1 MKMYSDRIDRYLRG
15 EMTKE
20 EMAAFQADLDKDPDL
35 KADFELTSD
44 ISAALASRAAKL
56 EKIQGW
62 KAFRLRRNMTFV
74 TIAAAACIALGGFIV
89 YPYTYSG
96 LQDRTMQVSR
106 AGGIDVTALW
116 EKGDYEAALH
126 AITSETE
133 AAQKT
138 VTELETL
145 PSLSGEQAYQ
155 LELQRYTIY
164 QLEWAKIQTLLR
176 MREWEEAYRLALDF
190 SREAGDCQ
198 EKAIRL
204 CRRLRLRVR

>member
-1 MKMYSDRIDRYLRG
+1 MKMYSDRIDRYIRG

-20 EMAAFQADLDKDPDL
+20 EMASFQADLQKDPEL

-44 ISAALASRAAKL
+44 ISAALASRAVKL
-56 EKIQGW
+56 EKIKGW

-74 TIAAAACIALGGFIV
+74 TIAAAACIALGGFLV

-116 EKGDYEAALH
+116 EEGDYEEALRV
-126 AITSETE
+126 ITSETGE
-133 AAQKT
+133 AQAA
-138 VTELETL
+138 VSELEAL
-145 PSLSGEQAYQ
+145 PSLSGEQTYQ

-164 QLEWAKIQTLLR
+164 QLKWARIQTLLR
-176 MREWEEAYRLALDF
+176 MREWDEAYRLALEF
-190 SREAGDCQ
+190 SGEDGNCR
-198 EKAIRL
+198 EKAARL